1 VDASIQF
8 EEQAADP
15 WNEELEQS
23 REILKNFLETLPKA
37 DREELI
43 ALLRAIARSGVSV
56 CLHPQ

>member
-1 VDASIQF
+1 MNASIPF

-23 REILKNFLETLPKA
+23 REILRNFLETLPKT

-43 ALLRAIARSGVSV
+43 ALLGVL
-56 CLHPQ
+56 CKT